1 MANDNEEERRSSAA
15 LQDAKSLLMARDR
28 AEEDLRTQSEWLR
41 VTIASIGDA
50 VISTDVQGK
59 VTFMNAAAENLT
71 GWSQAEAAGRPLLDV
86 FHIIHE
92 RTRQPAE
99 NPAARALREGIVV
112 GLANHTVLICRDGTE
127 RPIDDSAA
135 PIRGDSGDP
144 IGAVLVFRDV
154 TERRR
159 ADEARAQLAAIVE
172 SSQDAIISKTT
183 KGIIRSWNAAAERL
197 FGYTAEEAI
206 GQPITLIIPADRQ
219 GEEHLI
225 IERVLRG
232 ERVDHFE
239 TVRVNKEG
247 RLLNLS
253 LSVSPLCDSDGHV
266 IGASKIARDITAQKQ
281 AEQERRRLQQEVE
294 EERSRLAEVFHRAP
308 SFLAVLRGPEHVF
321 ELANERYYELI
332 GQRDILGKPVREA
345 LPEIEGQGFL
355 ELLDGVYQS
364 GEAFVATEMTVI
376 VQRDPQQPPEQRSVE
391 FVYQP
396 LRDADG
402 SVSGILAQG
411 IDLTDRKRA
420 QDSLARV
427 TAESER
433 RRRLYETIL
442 SSTPDFVYV
451 FSLDHRVLYANDA
464 LLTMWGRDLED
475 TVGKTFV
482 EVGYDP
488 WHAEMHSREIDEV
501 RATKRPVR
509 GEIPFDGTHGR
520 RIYDYIFVPV
530 LGADG
535 EVEAVA
541 GTTRDVTQRRQM
553 EDVLRETDRNKD
565 EFIALLAHELR
576 NPLAPLRNG
585 LEVMRLADGDESVIA
600 QVRGIM
606 ERQLT
611 HMVRLIDDLL
621 DISRLSQNKMELR
634 FSRVLLSDIVT
645 SAVETARST
654 IEAAGHELSILL
666 PPEPVYL
673 DADLT
678 RLAQVFNNLLSN
690 SAKYTENGGRIRLSA
705 QRQGEQIVVSV
716 QDTGIG
722 IPADALP
729 SVFDMFAQ
737 VDRSVE
743 RSTGGLGIGLA
754 LVKGLVEK
762 HGGTV
767 TAASEGQGKGSTF
780 TVTLPAIASQVEPLV
795 VSSAEEDPPAAG
807 PKRRVLVVDDSP
819 DSIESMS
826 MMLKLAGN
834 EVASARD
841 GLAAVEAAARF
852 RPDVILM
859 DVGMPKLNGH
869 DATRRIRQ
877 QEDGSRPIIIALTGW
892 GQQEDRALS
901 KAAGCDGHLV
911 KPVKLPNLEALL
923 SDLEKDAPDR

>member
-1 MANDNEEERRSSAA
+1 MARDDDEQRRTSATM
-15 LQDAKSLLMARDR
+15 QDAQSILIARDR
-28 AEEDLRTQSEWLR
+28 AEEDLRKQSEWLR

-59 VTFMNAAAENLT
+59 VTFMNAAAEHLT
-71 GWSQAEAAGRPLLDV
+71 GWPQAEGVGRPLLDV
-86 FHIIHE
+86 FHIVHE
-92 RTRQPAE
+92 QTRQPAE
-99 NPAARALREGIVV
+99 DPASRALREGMVV
-112 GLANHTVLICRDGTE
+112 GLANHTVLIRRDGTE

-135 PIRGDSGDP
+135 PIRGDSGSP

-159 ADEARAQLAAIVE
+159 AEEARAQLAAIVE
-172 SSQDAIISKTT
+172 SSQDAIVSKTT
-183 KGIIRSWNAAAERL
+183 EGIIQSWNAAAERL
-197 FGYTAEEAI
+197 FGYTAEEAM

-219 GEEHLI
+219 GEERLI

-239 TVRVNKEG
+239 TVRVNKAG
-247 RLLNLS
+247 RLLNIS
-253 LSVSPLCDSDGHV
+253 LSVSPLCDRDGCV

-281 AEQERRRLQQEVE
+281 AEQERRRLQRQVE

-308 SFLAVLRGPEHVF
+308 SFLAVLRGPDHVF

-332 GQRDILGKPVREA
+332 GKRDIVGKPVRDA

-355 ELLDGVYQS
+355 ELLDGVYRS
-364 GEAFVATEMTVI
+364 GEAFVATDMTVMI
-376 VQRDPQQPPEQRSVE
+376 QRDPQRPPEQRSLE

-411 IDLTDRKRA
+411 IDLTERKRA
-420 QDSLARV
+420 QESLARV

-433 RRRLYETIL
+433 QRRLYETIL
-442 SSTPDFVYV
+442 SNTPDFVYV

-464 LLTMWGRDLED
+464 LLTMWGLTWQD
-475 TVGKTFV
+475 TVGKTFLD
-482 EVGYDP
+482 VGYEP
-488 WHAEMHSREIDEV
+488 WHAEMHNREIDKV
-501 RATKRPVR
+501 RATKQPVR
-509 GEIPFDGTHGR
+509 GEVPFHGTHGR

-541 GTTRDVTQRRQM
+541 GTTRDVTERRQM
-553 EDVLRETDRNKD
+553 EDALRETDRNKD

-585 LEVMRLADGDESVIA
+585 LEVMRLAEGDESVVA
-600 QVRGIM
+600 QARGIM

-645 SAVETARST
+645 SAVETARSA
-654 IEAAGHELSILL
+654 IEAAGHELTIRL
-666 PPEPVYL
+666 PAEPVFL

-690 SAKYTENGGRIRLSA
+690 SAKYTENGGRIRLTA
-705 QRQGEQIVVSV
+705 QRQGEQVVVSV

-767 TAASEGQGKGSTF
+767 TAISEGQGKGSTF
-780 TVTLPAIASQVEPLV
+780 TVALPAIASEVEPLAADAADGE
-795 VSSAEEDPPAAG
+795 SPPAG
-807 PKRRVLVVDDSP
+807 HKRRILVVDDNP

-826 MMLKLAGN
+826 MMLELAGN
-834 EVASARD
+834 EVATADD

-852 RPDVILM
+852 QPDVILM

-877 QEDGSRPIIIALTGW
+877 QPDGSRALIIALTGW

-911 KPVKLPNLEALL
+911 KPVKLPELEALL
-923 SDLEKDAPDR
+923 SELEKDAPDG